1 MLEQRYLFRPYHLL
15 YLLLVGT
22 LEWLYGTPPPP
33 NENLLNVEAYRHEDT
48 RKNLPPAKIAAE
60 GKLEKTPKQTY
71 SYSPRFDP
79 LLRFDDTKR
88 SDIIAKIIAD
98 SGSRKLN
105 DKERK
110 TLTDALSQHEPWLE
124 WSGKR
129 EQDTLEVDPVAL
141 HEHERVSTQAILNVA
156 KRKDVERGLFGDP
169 QLDYHQA
176 VQFYQH
182 DIDWMNRL
190 ILGDSLQVMSSLA
203 HREDLAGKV
212 QMIFMDPPYGINYGG
227 NFQNEIGDRELKD
240 SEKYVSREVQQI
252 KAYRDTWSLGIH
264 SYLSY
269 LNDRI
274 RVAKELL
281 KNTGSIFVQIGEKNV
296 PTISLLLDEIF
307 GKENRIQII
316 TFKKK
321 SSTRKG
327 QSIVDY
333 ILWYAKDKKIAK
345 MPDLFVDRGRPEDS
359 DTYNQ
364 VELPTGERVNIDQ
377 IDIDNLAFP
386 VKYLT
391 KGARI
396 TSQNYSESRSKPIFV
411 EGRKI
416 ECGKDQHWRY
426 DPKFGIKRLERTE
439 RLRATISTAMGVIYW
454 EDSHFG
460 FIPNIWDDVRGA
472 SNKKYVVQTNS
483 KVVERCLLMSTEPGD
498 LVLDPTC
505 GSGTTA
511 FVAEKWGRRWITT
524 DTSRVAVAVSKQ
536 RILTSN
542 FDYYQLK
549 NSDRGVGEGLCYE
562 TVAKVTLKSI
572 ANNENLDP
580 ILDKH
585 DEILDPL
592 LDSCNQA
599 LTEVSNEIRS
609 LLRSKLIQKKRTKG
623 RLQIT
628 DGDERRWNLPN
639 NGEKFEHW
647 TVPFDSDVD
656 WPTTLSDAVTKYRTA
671 WKAKMDE
678 VNKCISDNA
687 EQTELVDKPIKV
699 PGITRVSGPFS
710 VEAVQPP
717 EITKFERNSDPENSD
732 VDAAKNVEA
741 YLTEMISLLRV
752 DGVRFQNNKNM
763 KFTSLEPIHGRTDAI
778 HAEGTW
784 KLDTADEDKEERV
797 AVAIGPQYGSVT
809 AMHLERLIKPAAR
822 SYDHLVVAGFNF
834 DGTAQ
839 AIFDEDQH
847 PTLRIHMAHIRPDI
861 NPGMKGL
868 LKEQKGAQLFT
879 VFGQPRVKLIGP
891 DNDDCYK
898 VELSG
903 VDIYDPVENTIK
915 SSSAKDV
922 ASWFVDTDYDG
933 RTFCIT
939 QAFFPDKT
947 AWNKISKAL
956 NNVVEASVFDKFSGS
971 VSLPFEAG
979 EHKRVAV
986 KVIDPRGNEVMRVL
1000 TLREA

>member
-1 MLEQRYLFRPYHLL
+1 M
-15 YLLLVGT
+15 
-22 LEWLYGTPPPP
+22 EW
-33 NENLLNVEAYRHEDT
+33 A
-48 RKNLPPAKIAAE
+48 
-60 GKLEKTPKQTY
+60 
-71 SYSPRFDP
+71 
-79 LLRFDDTKR
+79 
-88 SDIIAKIIAD
+88 
-98 SGSRKLN
+98 
-105 DKERK
+105 
-110 TLTDALSQHEPWLE
+110 
-124 WSGKR
+124 GKR
-129 EQDTLEVDPVAL
+129 EQETLEVDPIAL

-212 QMIFMDPPYGINYGG
+212 QMIYMDPPYGINYGG
-227 NFQNEIGDRELKD
+227 NFQIKIGDRELKD
-240 SEKYVSREVQQI
+240 SETYVTREIEQI
-252 KAYRDTWSLGIH
+252 KAYRDAWSLGVH

-269 LNDRI
+269 LRE
-274 RVAKELL
+274 RFTVSKELL
-281 KNTGSIFVQIGEKNV
+281 KESGSIFVQIGDDNLSTV
-296 PTISLLLDEIF
+296 SLVLDEVFGRDNKVLIF
-307 GKENRIQII
+307 
-316 TFKKK
+316 TLKKK
-321 SSTRKG
+321 SNARKG
-327 QSIVDY
+327 HSVADY
-333 ILWYAKDKKIAK
+333 ILWYSKNRNHTK
-345 MPDLFVDRGRPEDS
+345 MPDVFADRGRPDDS
-359 DTYNQ
+359 NAYNH
-364 VELPTGERVNIDQ
+364 VELPNGERLKLSEVSMERLSAINHRYL
-377 IDIDNLAFP
+377 DN
-386 VKYLT
+386 V
-391 KGARI
+391 ARI
-396 TSQNYSESRSKPIFV
+396 TSQHFSATRTKTIV
-411 EGRKI
+411 I
-416 ECGKDQHWRY
+416 QGKSVPCRADQQWTFEPDKGMR
-426 DPKFGIKRLERTE
+426 RLERAE
-439 RLRATISTAMGVIYW
+439 RLRATTKSARAIIYW
-454 EDSHFG
+454 DDGHLG
-460 FIPNIWDDVRGA
+460 AITNVWDDIQGA
-472 SNKKYVVQTNS
+472 PNPVYVVQTNH
-483 KVVERCLLMSTEPGD
+483 KAIERCMLMCSEPGD
-498 LVLDPTC
+498 LILDPTC

-511 FVAEKWGRRWITT
+511 YVAEKWGRRWITS
-524 DTSRVAVAVSKQ
+524 DTSRVAIAVARQ
-536 RILTSN
+536 RLLTSN
-542 FDYYQLK
+542 FDYYKLK
-549 NSDRGVGEGLCYE
+549 ESQVGVRSGFRCE

-572 ANNENLDP
+572 AYNENLDP

-599 LTEVSNEIRS
+599 LAEVSDEIRN
-609 LLRSKLIQKKRTKG
+609 LLRSKLVQKKRTKG

-628 DGDERRWNLPN
+628 DGDERRWNLPK

-671 WKAKMDE
+671 WRTKMDE

-687 EQTELVDKPIKV
+687 QQTELVDKPIKV
-699 PGITRVSGPFS
+699 PSITRVSGPFS

-717 EITKFERNSDPENSD
+717 EMTKVERNSEPENSD
-732 VDAAKNVEA
+732 VDTAKNAEA
-741 YLTEMISLLRV
+741 YLTEMINLLKV
-752 DGVRFQNNKNM
+752 DGVRFQNNRNM
-763 KFTSLEPIHGRTDAI
+763 KFTSLDPIHGRTDAI

-784 KLDTADEDKEERV
+784 KLDTVDEDNDNEERV

-879 VFGQPRVKLIGP
+879 VFGQPRVKLLGP
-891 DNDDCYK
+891 DNDYCYK

-956 NNVVEASVFDKFSGS
+956 NNFVEASVFDKFSGS

-1000 TLREA
+1000 TLGEA

>member
-1 MLEQRYLFRPYHLL
+1 M
-15 YLLLVGT
+15 LLLGT
-22 LEWLYGTPPPP
+22 LEWLNGTPPPP

-60 GKLEKTPKQTY
+60 GKLEKKPKQTY

-88 SDIIAKIIAD
+88 SDIITKLIAD

-105 DKERK
+105 NKERK
-110 TLTDALSQHEPWLE
+110 TLSDALSQHEPWLE

-129 EQDTLEVDPVAL
+129 EQDTLEVDPIAL
-141 HEHERVSTQAILNVA
+141 YEHERISTQAILNVA
-156 KRKDVERGLFGDP
+156 KRKDVERELFGDP

-182 DIDWMNRL
+182 DIDWVNRL

-212 QMIFMDPPYGINYGG
+212 QMIYMDPPYGINFGG
-227 NFQNEIGDRELKD
+227 NFQTNIGDRKTGSAD
-240 SEKYVSREVQQI
+240 RHITREIEQI
-252 KAYRDTWSLGIH
+252 KAYRDAWLLGTH
-264 SYLSY
+264 SYLTYLRDRVIVASKL
-269 LNDRI
+269 LNDS
-274 RVAKELL
+274 
-281 KNTGSIFVQIGEKNV
+281 GSFFLQIGEENLTSV
-296 PTISLLLDEIF
+296 SQMLDETL
-307 GKENRIQII
+307 GRENRIQVI

-321 SSTRKG
+321 SSTQKG
-327 QSIVDY
+327 NSVADY
-333 ILWYAKDKKIAK
+333 IVWYGKNRQLTK
-345 MPDLFVDRGRPEDS
+345 MPDLFVDQGDPEDS
-359 DTYNQ
+359 NLYNCA
-364 VELPTGERVNIDQ
+364 ELPSGEQKRY
-377 IDIDNLAFP
+377 NL
-386 VKYLT
+386 LT
-391 KGARI
+391 ESEKKNFRLLYNN
-396 TSQNYSESRSKPIFV
+396 TCVDSQNYSPTRTKDIIVDGKIVHCTLSR
-411 EGRKI
+411 
-416 ECGKDQHWRY
+416 HWSY
-426 DPKFGIKRLERTE
+426 DPKTGMKRLNRTGRLRRTSKSARGIK
-439 RLRATISTAMGVIYW
+439 YW
-454 EDSHFG
+454 DDSHFG
-460 FIPNIWDDVRGA
+460 HFPNIWNDLQGA
-472 SNKKYVVQTNS
+472 VDPVYVVQTNHR
-483 KVVERCLLMSTEPGD
+483 VVERCLLMSTEPGD

-524 DTSRVAVAVSKQ
+524 DTSRVAVAVAKQ

-599 LTEVSNEIRS
+599 LTEVSDEIRS
-609 LLRSKLIQKKRTKG
+609 LLRSKLVQKKRTKG

-628 DGDERRWNLPN
+628 DGDERRWNLPK

-647 TVPFDSDVD
+647 NVPFDSDVE

-671 WKAKMDE
+671 WRAKMDE

-717 EITKFERNSDPENSD
+717 EMTKVERKSEPENSD
-732 VDAAKNVEA
+732 VDAAKNAEA

-752 DGVRFQNNKNM
+752 DGVRFQNNRNM
-763 KFTSLEPIHGRTDAI
+763 KFTSLEPIHGGIDAI

-784 KLDTADEDKEERV
+784 KLDTADEDNEERV
-797 AVAIGPQYGSVT
+797 AVTIGPQYGAVT

-868 LKEQKGAQLFT
+868 LKEQKGSQLFT

-898 VELSG
+898 VKLSG

-1000 TLREA
+1000 TLGEA

>member
-1 MLEQRYLFRPYHLL
+1 M
-15 YLLLVGT
+15 
-22 LEWLYGTPPPP
+22 
-33 NENLLNVEAYRHEDT
+33 
-48 RKNLPPAKIAAE
+48 
-60 GKLEKTPKQTY
+60 
-71 SYSPRFDP
+71 
-79 LLRFDDTKR
+79 
-88 SDIIAKIIAD
+88 
-98 SGSRKLN
+98 
-105 DKERK
+105 
-110 TLTDALSQHEPWLE
+110 SQHEPWLE

-129 EQDTLEVDPVAL
+129 EQDILEVDPVAL

-156 KRKDVERGLFGDP
+156 KRKDLERGLFGDP

-182 DIDWMNRL
+182 DIDWVNRL

-212 QMIFMDPPYGINYGG
+212 QMIYMDPPYGINYGG
-227 NFQNEIGDRELKD
+227 NFQVNVGSRDTGSSDKHI
-240 SEKYVSREVQQI
+240 SREVEQI
-252 KAYRDTWSLGIH
+252 KAYRDTWSLGVH

-269 LNDRI
+269 LRDRLV
-274 RVAKELL
+274 VAKELL
-281 KNTGSIFVQIGEKNV
+281 KDSGSIFVQIGERNL
-296 PTISLLLDEIF
+296 SLVSMLMDEIF
-307 GKENRIQII
+307 GRENKVQLI
-316 TFKKK
+316 TFRKKPYAQ
-321 SSTRKG
+321 KG
-327 QSIVDY
+327 YSIADY
-333 ILWYAKDKKIAK
+333 IFWYVKNKVMSKL
-345 MPDLFVDRGRPEDS
+345 PTLFAEAGEPEHS
-359 DTYNQ
+359 SIFSK
-364 VELPTGERVNIDQ
+364 VELPTGERVKYSLLNKIDQ
-377 IDIDNLAFP
+377 KNYRRKILTDGFP
-386 VKYLT
+386 VV
-391 KGARI
+391 
-396 TSQNYSESRSKPIFV
+396 SQHYSPIRSRNIVV
-411 EGRKI
+411 EGQSVS
-416 ECGKDQHWRY
+416 CGKDWQWRF
-426 DPKFGIKRLERTE
+426 DPEIAMKRLERCG
-439 RLRATISTAMGVIYW
+439 RLRRSGKTARAIV
-454 EDSHFG
+454 F
-460 FIPNIWDDVRGA
+460 WDDGRLSNSPNVWMDILGA
-472 SNKKYVVQTNS
+472 SNPVYVVQTNH
-483 KVVERCLLMSTEPGD
+483 KVIERCILISSEPGD
-498 LVLDPTC
+498 LVMDPTC

-511 FVAEKWGRRWITT
+511 FVAEKWGRRWITS
-524 DTSRVAVAVSKQ
+524 DTSRVSIAVARQ
-536 RILTSN
+536 RLLTSN

-572 ANNENLDP
+572 ANSENLDP

-599 LTEVSNEIRS
+599 LTEVSDEIRS
-609 LLRSKLIQKKRTKG
+609 LLRSKLVQKKRTKG

-628 DGDERRWNLPN
+628 DGDERRWNLPK

-671 WKAKMDE
+671 WRAKMDE

-699 PGITRVSGPFS
+699 LGITRVSGPFS

-717 EITKFERNSDPENSD
+717 EMTKLERNSELENSD
-732 VDAAKNVEA
+732 VDAAKNAEA

-784 KLDTADEDKEERV
+784 KLDTAGEDNQKNV

-822 SYDHLVVAGFNF
+822 NYDHLVVAGFNF

-915 SSSAKDV
+915 SSSSKDV
-922 ASWFVDTDYDG
+922 ASWFVDSDYNG

-956 NNVVEASVFDKFSGS
+956 NNVVSATVFDKFSGS

-1000 TLREA
+1000 TLGEA